1 MNHAAAWSF
10 ALVFSFAAD
19 GAEPAGPPQP
29 AEAPKVATV
38 PQESRPASNAGLPPV
53 APTPKRLDLRVGKI
67 RDLMTRREMA
77 ELLGAPDWEKDT
89 IIVEGERELLPMEFE
104 KTIPAGFPPA
114 TLWWMLKN
122 PGQSWRALL
131 PDLNRPDPG
140 PLTMEQ
146 KVPQPAYRWDQPGF
160 RWGP

>member
-1 MNHAAAWSF
+1 MKHATGWSL
-10 ALVFSFAAD
+10 ALVISFAANA
-19 GAEPAGPPQP
+19 AEPAGPPQP
-29 AEAPKVATV
+29 AKAPPAATA
-38 PQESRPASNAGLPPV
+38 PQASPASEAVPP
-53 APTPKRLDLRVGKI
+53 APAALPKRLDLRAGKI

-77 ELLGAPDWEKDT
+77 ELLGAPDWEKDA
-89 IIVEGERELLPMEFE
+89 IIVEGQREVLPMEFE
-104 KTIPAGFPPA
+104 KTIPSGFPPA

-140 PLTMEQ
+140 PLTIEQ
-146 KVPQPAYRWDQPGF
+146 KVPQPAFRWDQPGF

>member
-1 MNHAAAWSF
+1 MKCAAGLSL
-10 ALVFSFAAD
+10 ALVINLAAD
-19 GAEPAGPPQP
+19 AAEPAGPPQQP
-29 AEAPKVATV
+29 VKAPQSVMAS
-38 PQESRPASNAGLPPV
+38 QANPASEADLPASPV
-53 APTPKRLDLRVGKI
+53 PAKRLDLRVGKI
-67 RDLMTRREMA
+67 RDLMSRREMA
-77 ELLGAPDWEKDT
+77 ALLGAPDWEKDA
-89 IIVEGERELLPMEFE
+89 IVVEGQRELLPMKFE
-104 KTIPAGFPPA
+104 ESIPAGFPPA

-146 KVPQPAYRWDQPGF
+146 KVPQREF

>member
-1 MNHAAAWSF
+1 MNHAAGWSL
-10 ALVFSFAAD
+10 ALVISFAAD
-19 GAEPAGPPQP
+19 AAEPAGPSQP
-29 AEAPKVATV
+29 AKAPRLEAT
-38 PQESRPASNAGLPPV
+38 PQAKPASQAAASPSAPP
-53 APTPKRLDLRVGKI
+53 AKRLDLRVGKI

-77 ELLGAPDWEKDT
+77 ALLGAPDWEKDT
-89 IIVEGERELLPMEFE
+89 IVVEGQRELLPMKFE
-104 KTIPAGFPPA
+104 ETIPAGFPPA

-146 KVPQPAYRWDQPGF
+146 KVPQREF

>member
-1 MNHAAAWSF
+1 MNHVAGWSL
-10 ALVFSFAAD
+10 ALVFAVAAD
-19 GAEPAGPPQP
+19 AAESAEP
-29 AEAPKVATV
+29 
-38 PQESRPASNAGLPPV
+38 SRPATPPPV
-53 APTPKRLDLRVGKI
+53 ETLPQAESDSENDVPAPAVPAKRLDLRVGKI

-77 ELLGAPDWEKDT
+77 ELLGAPDWEKDA
-89 IIVEGERELLPMEFE
+89 IVVEGQRELLPMKFE
-104 KTIPAGFPPA
+104 EPVPAGFPPA

-140 PLTMEQ
+140 PLTMEE
-146 KVPQPAYRWDQPGF
+146 KVPQREF

>member
-1 MNHAAAWSF
+1 MNHAAGWSL
-10 ALVFSFAAD
+10 ALVFSLAAD
-19 GAEPAGPPQP
+19 AAEPPGPSQ
-29 AEAPKVATV
+29 ATQAPRVATV
-38 PQESRPASNAGLPPV
+38 PQSKPASKADFPPSALP
-53 APTPKRLDLRVGKI
+53 AKRPDLRVGKI
-67 RDLMTRREMA
+67 RDLMSRREMA
-77 ELLGAPDWEKDT
+77 ALLGAPDWEKDA
-89 IIVEGERELLPMEFE
+89 IVVEGQRELLPMKFE
-104 KTIPAGFPPA
+104 ETIPAGFPPA

-146 KVPQPAYRWDQPGF
+146 KVPQREF

>member
-1 MNHAAAWSF
+1 MKCAAGLSL
-10 ALVFSFAAD
+10 ALVFNLAAD
-19 GAEPAGPPQP
+19 AAEPAGPPQP
-29 AEAPKVATV
+29 VKAPQSAMASQAKPASETDLPASTV
-38 PQESRPASNAGLPPV
+38 PA
-53 APTPKRLDLRVGKI
+53 KRLDLRVGKI
-67 RDLMTRREMA
+67 RDLMSRREMA
-77 ELLGAPDWEKDT
+77 ALLGAPDWEKDA
-89 IIVEGERELLPMEFE
+89 IVVEGQRELLPMKFE
-104 KTIPAGFPPA
+104 ESIPAGFPPA

-146 KVPQPAYRWDQPGF
+146 KVPQPAFRWDQPGF